1 VAAGRHAEHW
11 FPEPAS
17 IRDPVPIGA
26 IPETGEP
33 MELIQWDEEGGKA
46 IGIYSMTGGG
56 KTNLLDEPR
65 ERITAMDVAQA
76 AL

>member
-1 VAAGRHAEHW
+1 
-11 FPEPAS
+11 
-17 IRDPVPIGA
+17 
-26 IPETGEP
+26 
-33 MELIQWDEEGGKA
+33 
-46 IGIYSMTGGG
+46 MTGGG